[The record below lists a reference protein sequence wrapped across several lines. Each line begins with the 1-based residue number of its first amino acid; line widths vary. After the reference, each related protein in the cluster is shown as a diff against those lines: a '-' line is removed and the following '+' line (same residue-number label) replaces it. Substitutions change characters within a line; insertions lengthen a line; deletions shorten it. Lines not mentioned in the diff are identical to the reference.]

1 MSEPPVASPRQVSA
15 SIVAYRNDPD
25 ELIEAISSVLS
36 TPGIATCTVI
46 DNSPDPDLRE
56 TVLEAGA
63 NYIFAGSNLGFG
75 GGHNLALRA
84 NLNSAP
90 YQLVLNP
97 DIRFGPEVLPA
108 LCAFMDANPSV
119 GQVMPRIVY
128 HDGSEQ
134 RLCKLL
140 PTPFDLILRRFLGP
154 LASRL
159 FKARRDRYEMRSF
172 DMHVTREVPSLS
184 GCFMFLRSSL
194 LHEIGLFDT
203 RYFMY
208 LEDVDLCRRIG
219 SRSKTI
225 FYPHVAVAHGYAKD
239 SYRKARLLKHHIISA
254 MRYFSKWGWLT
265 DAETNARNERVLPFG
280 ENRAVA
286 QASVQEARF
295 SPAEEQSRAHQFV

>member
-1 MSEPPVASPRQVSA
+1 VSA

-25 ELIEAISSVLS
+25 ELVEAIGSVLS
-36 TPGIATCTVI
+36 TPRIATCTVI
-46 DNSPDPDLRE
+46 DNSPDADLRE
-56 TVLEAGA
+56 MVLAAGA
-63 NYIFAGSNLGFG
+63 DYTFAGSNLGFG
-75 GGHNLALRA
+75 GGHNVALRA
-84 NLNSAP
+84 NLHSAP

-154 LASRL
+154 LGSRL

-184 GCFMFLRSSL
+184 GCFMFLRSSVL
-194 LHEIGLFDT
+194 QEVGLFDP

-219 SRSKTI
+219 SRSRTV
-225 FYPHVAVAHGYAKD
+225 FYPHVTVAHGYAKE
-239 SYRKARLLKHHIISA
+239 SYRRARLLKHHMVSA
-254 MRYFSKWGWLT
+254 MRYFSKWGWFA
-265 DAETNARNERVLPFG
+265 DAEGKARNERVLPFE
-280 ENRAVA
+280 ENRAESKRA
-286 QASVQEARF
+286 EEEIRF
-295 SPAEEQSRAHQFV
+295 SPAGEEKQAHQLA

>member
-1 MSEPPVASPRQVSA
+1 MSA

-25 ELIEAISSVLS
+25 ELLEAIGSVLS

-46 DNSPDPDLRE
+46 DNSPGADLRE
-56 TVLEAGA
+56 MVLAAGA
-63 NYIFAGSNLGFG
+63 GYTFAGANLGFG
-75 GGHNLALRA
+75 GGHNLALQA
-84 NLNSAP
+84 NLHAAP

-154 LASRL
+154 LGSRL

-184 GCFMFLRSSL
+184 GCFMFLRSSVL
-194 LHEIGLFDT
+194 QEVGLFDT

-219 SRSKTI
+219 SRSRTV
-225 FYPHVAVAHGYAKD
+225 FYPHIAVAHGYAKD
-239 SYRKARLLKHHIISA
+239 SYRKPALLKHHIISA
-254 MRYFSKWGWLT
+254 IRYFSKWGWLT
-265 DAETNARNERVLPFG
+265 DAETKARNERVLPFEESCAAG
-280 ENRAVA
+280 
-286 QASVQEARF
+286 QAAEQELRF
-295 SPAEEQSRAHQFV
+295 SPAVGERQARQLA